1 MMNAGLVNLIVTTA
15 VQAAVGAIIAQIIR
29 RYAGQV
35 DKIAERVRELEEK
48 RIAKVERAC
57 EQNISEH
64 KALAAAVDGRI
75 SREEQQA
82 VLARIE
88 RVSDEQQKTAIQ
100 QTQTA
105 TEMRMAANQISDLFG
120 KVAVLSRDVARMQG
134 KIED

>member
-48 RIAKVERAC
+48 RITKIEQAC
-57 EQNISEH
+57 EQNLSEH
-64 KALAAAVDGRI
+64 KALVAAVDGRM

-105 TEMRMAANQISDLFG
+105 TEMRMAANQIADLFG

-134 KIED
+134 RIDV